1 MASLQTD
8 TAIKTLSE
16 LYGDPQ
22 WLINPKSG
30 QDIDSIFAEWDE
42 ALKDYSDDQIATACR
57 MIFKYKRSSTFP
69 RIAHI
74 LAELVDVA
82 PANPPELPQTRERTG
97 GYFTEFSDFSND
109 CVRNGY
115 NGKICFSSDVEEAF
129 GLVCDE
135 VDAEFP
141 ADNRFDQRS
150 TSDLVRIALLNG
162 VFWSKLEAFLTRI
175 VAKHPDL
182 TTIFSGAEDY
192 ALPSD
197 FDPNNTKRKCVCP
210 TQTTTN

>member
-82 PANPPELPQTRERTG
+82 PANPPELPKTRERIG
-97 GYFTEFSDFSND
+97 GYFTDFRDFLDD

-115 NGKICFSSDVEEAF
+115 KGKICFSYDVNEALH
-129 GLVCDE
+129 LVCDD
-135 VDAEFP
+135 VDGEFP
-141 ADNRFDQRS
+141 ADNRFERRS
-150 TSDLVRIALLNG
+150 TADLVRIAVLNG
-162 VFWSKLEAFLTRI
+162 VFWPKLEAFLTRI
-175 VAKHPDL
+175 VANNPDL
-182 TTIFSGAEDY
+182 VQITGGATSY
-192 ALPSD
+192 AIPAQ
-197 FDPNNTKRKCVCP
+197 FDVNNTKRTCA
-210 TQTTTN
+210 

>member
-1 MASLQTD
+1 MPSNQTK
-8 TAIKTLSE
+8 TAIDVLSE
-16 LYGDPQ
+16 LYGEPQ

-30 QDIDSIFAEWDE
+30 QDVTSIFAEWDE
-42 ALKDYSDDQIATACR
+42 ALKDYSGDQIATACR

-97 GYFTEFSDFSND
+97 GYFTEYRDFQNE
-109 CVRNGY
+109 CVWNGY
-115 NGKICFSSDVEEAF
+115 KGKICFSYDVNEALH
-129 GLVCDE
+129 LVCDD

-141 ADNRFDQRS
+141 ADNRFERRS
-150 TSDLVRIALLNG
+150 TSDLVRIAVLNG

-175 VAKHPDL
+175 VANNPDL
-182 TTIFSGAEDY
+182 GQVFGGAEYY
-192 ALPSD
+192 AIPAK
-197 FDPNNTKRKCVCP
+197 FDVNNTKRTCA
-210 TQTTTN
+210 

>member
-1 MASLQTD
+1 MPSIQTK
-8 TAIKTLSE
+8 TALNTLSE

-82 PANPPELPQTRERTG
+82 PANPPELPQTRERIG
-97 GYFTEFSDFSND
+97 GYFTDFRDFRSE

-115 NGKICFSSDVEEAF
+115 NGKICFASDVDDAF
-129 GLVCDE
+129 RLVCDE

-150 TSDLVRIALLNG
+150 TSDLVRIAMLNG

-175 VAKHPDL
+175 VAKRPDR
-182 TTIFSGAEDY
+182 TPMFGGDEYY
-192 ALPSD
+192 ALPEK
-197 FDPNNTKRKCVCP
+197 FDPNNMKRKCA
-210 TQTTTN
+210 